1 MLNAILFLIA
11 GIPEMMGSLAMSLAL
26 AHVPLRWGRIA
37 LVGSFISLTIFI
49 IRDIYGLVGFHLLAV
64 ILLMF
69 IFLIMTTRV
78 STSLGFLVVFISVA
92 VVALVELAV
101 QEPFLYLSG
110 MQTEQVIQNQTIWT
124 MLGITQGLIMIFL
137 ACIVRKL
144 SRPKKDMWKR

>member
-1 MLNAILFLIA
+1 MLKAILFLIA

-26 AHVPLRWGRIA
+26 ARVPLRWGRIA

-49 IRDIYGLVGFHLLAV
+49 VRDIYSLVGFHLLAG
-64 ILLMF
+64 ILLMV
-69 IFLIMTTRV
+69 IFLIMTTHV
-78 STSLGFLVVFISVA
+78 PTSSSFLFVFISTA

-101 QEPFLYLSG
+101 QEPFLYFSG

-124 MLGITQGLIMIFL
+124 LLGITQGLIMIFL

-144 SRPKKDMWKR
+144 FKPKKDMWKR